1 LEDDGLF
8 VLSSY
13 FLGVEHP
20 PGYPLYTLLGW
31 LFTFLP
37 FGSVAYRVHL
47 LSGLFG
53 ALTCAL
59 VWLCARVLSERR
71 LAACM
76 SALALGVTPVFWSQ
90 SLIAEVYTFNTFFF
104 ALLAYLGLQSN
115 ARLLPWMALV
125 FGLSLS
131 NHWPL
136 MLLAA
141 PAFAVLLWPL
151 RRELVQRS
159 VGLAVLVLVGLLP
172 YLWMVRRSW
181 MDLPINF
188 DGPLESL
195 WEVWFFISRS
205 GYVQVDH
212 SPSAGWLDRLK
223 FFSFQ
228 GGQLVVQFALI
239 GTLIAA
245 AGFVAQWRLLPRHI
259 CGFLTIAF
267 LMPTA
272 VLLLLLG
279 FDYDTVT
286 KHMYH
291 VYPLPAY
298 VVVALWLGLGSVW
311 LAQRLQLR
319 PGVTVASAVAVL
331 ALVFAVGSRSNLL
344 GDYDWAARYA
354 KTVLETL
361 PDRAIVFARSDADL
375 SAIAYFHL
383 VEGVRPDIT
392 LYHPKGL
399 VLGNR
404 LFHPLRMTQ
413 KEIDTKLAEF
423 IDQARAPVVFTGGF
437 YTGNAW
443 RDRWLYAEVD
453 RSSRDPYQSTVEVPD
468 RAVRFFEESILHV
481 QERNAWIAYHQDEMR
496 RSYAKLLAQG
506 LKPGEAPAERDARH
520 LKALS
525 QDFFGA
531 LGLAEGLLARGG
543 GYSAGAVVQMLEQ
556 VRDLMPS
563 DATKAHRSKFF
574 YLRGLVRLDLGD
586 RGGGIQD
593 LQTALAVWP
602 SFENPALQPLQD
614 LWRASQPPSAER
626 P

>member
-1 LEDDGLF
+1 
-8 VLSSY
+8 
-13 FLGVEHP
+13 
-20 PGYPLYTLLGW
+20 
-31 LFTFLP
+31 
-37 FGSVAYRVHL
+37 
-47 LSGLFG
+47 
-53 ALTCAL
+53 
-59 VWLCARVLSERR
+59 
-71 LAACM
+71 
-76 SALALGVTPVFWSQ
+76 
-90 SLIAEVYTFNTFFF
+90 
-104 ALLAYLGLQSN
+104 
-115 ARLLPWMALV
+115 
-125 FGLSLS
+125 
-131 NHWPL
+131 
-136 MLLAA
+136 
-141 PAFAVLLWPL
+141 
-151 RRELVQRS
+151 
-159 VGLAVLVLVGLLP
+159 
-172 YLWMVRRSW
+172 
-181 MDLPINF
+181 
-188 DGPLESL
+188 
-195 WEVWFFISRS
+195 
-205 GYVQVDH
+205 
-212 SPSAGWLDRLK
+212 
-223 FFSFQ
+223 
-228 GGQLVVQFALI
+228 
-239 GTLIAA
+239 
-245 AGFVAQWRLLPRHI
+245 
-259 CGFLTIAF
+259 
-267 LMPTA
+267 
-272 VLLLLLG
+272 
-279 FDYDTVT
+279 
-286 KHMYH
+286 
-291 VYPLPAY
+291 
-298 VVVALWLGLGSVW
+298 
-311 LAQRLQLR
+311 
-319 PGVTVASAVAVL
+319 
-331 ALVFAVGSRSNLL
+331 
-344 GDYDWAARYA
+344 
-354 KTVLETL
+354 
-361 PDRAIVFARSDADL
+361 
-375 SAIAYFHL
+375 
-383 VEGVRPDIT
+383 
-392 LYHPKGL
+392 
-399 VLGNR
+399 
-404 LFHPLRMTQ
+404 MTQ